1 MSHFLLGLRVQTYP
15 NQMPPQVVCTCTKWR
30 LYFFITPDNQTFQGN
45 LISATTRTNHLK
57 QDQLAITTMV
67 TSEVLYFS
75 LISILII
82 SIYQYFI
89 TA

>member
-1 MSHFLLGLRVQTYP
+1 MSHFLLELRVQTYP
-15 NQMPPQVVCTCTKWR
+15 NQIPPQVVYTCTKCC
-30 LYFFITPDNQTFQGN
+30 LYFFIIPDNQTFQGN
-45 LISATTRTNHLK
+45 LVSATTWTNHLK

>member
-57 QDQLAITTMV
+57 QDQLAITT
-67 TSEVLYFS
+67 SEALYFS

-82 SIYQYFI
+82 SVYQYFI

>member
-1 MSHFLLGLRVQTYP
+1 MSHFLLGLIPIKCHHRLSVLVQNATSI
-15 NQMPPQVVCTCTKWR
+15 
-30 LYFFITPDNQTFQGN
+30 FFITPDNQTFQGN
-45 LISATTRTNHLK
+45 LVSATTWTNHLK

-82 SIYQYFI
+82 SIYHYFI